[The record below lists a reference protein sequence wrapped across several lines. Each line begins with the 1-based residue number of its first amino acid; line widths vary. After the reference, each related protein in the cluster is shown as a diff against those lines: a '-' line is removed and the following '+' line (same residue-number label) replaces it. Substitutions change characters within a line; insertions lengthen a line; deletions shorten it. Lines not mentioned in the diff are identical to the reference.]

1 MEQQVLG
8 VIATVF
14 LAGFVCYVAVRVGQA
29 ELRGDVKR
37 LDEKVNVVIGQIAR
51 LERPLFDRR
60 DDPS

>member
-51 LERPLFDRR
+51 LERPFFDRR